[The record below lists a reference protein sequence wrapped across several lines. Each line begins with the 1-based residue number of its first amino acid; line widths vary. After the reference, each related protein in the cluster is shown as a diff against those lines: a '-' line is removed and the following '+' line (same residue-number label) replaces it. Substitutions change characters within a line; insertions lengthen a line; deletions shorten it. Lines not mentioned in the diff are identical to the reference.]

1 MRLPK
6 KPQSLKD
13 LPEFCNSVIEYLRM
27 VRIGNVVGGRVSQT
41 TSGTTI
47 TINQQV
53 SPKYEKSLR
62 VPFLTFI
69 RESIDE
75 EDQQVFL
82 LSMVDGYIITRSN
95 TGDAAGLLV
104 VDNIPTDLEVAE
116 GDKIYCEIEE
126 DGLGNAVSATI
137 GKDVEWPESVA
148 PELEGGDSDGS
159 GGYRYIRIAEV
170 IAPEGQR
177 LKTSQLL
184 TGHIDHFQPGFI
196 DNLNSEYPTG
206 DGGNFLARYDNGAW
220 QLRSVIKGKGQ
231 LLINEEADEVEIRG
245 NQKKAKITYQI
256 GDNSPVDLVEFVDG
270 LIIDGAD
277 EEDPEEP
284 VEAQVF
290 NIPIPEG
297 GEGGAGIHFSF
308 KTVKAGIVEEDQTYD
323 VTGGKVIDVTAD
335 AFTSIASASLI
346 ADPTDSIWV
355 RIERNT
361 STREITDAE
370 LIVRGD
376 AFIEPSDEQYQY
388 VLIAT
393 IKDDGGVLQNQFGD
407 IAIQEELLVSNGA
420 FQLSVYHMA
429 HLNNYEPPV

>member
-62 VPFLTFI
+62 VPFLAFI

-104 VDNIPTDLEVAE
+104 VDNIPTDLEV
-116 GDKIYCEIEE
+116 
-126 DGLGNAVSATI
+126 V
-137 GKDVEWPESVA
+137 
-148 PELEGGDSDGS
+148 
-159 GGYRYIRIAEV
+159 
-170 IAPEGQR
+170 
-177 LKTSQLL
+177 
-184 TGHIDHFQPGFI
+184 
-196 DNLNSEYPTG
+196 
-206 DGGNFLARYDNGAW
+206 
-220 QLRSVIKGKGQ
+220 
-231 LLINEEADEVEIRG
+231 EADEVEIRG

-335 AFTSIASASLI
+335 AFKSIASASLI

-393 IKDDGGVLQNQFGD
+393 IKADGGVLQNQFGD